1 MSDEANE
8 IFGGCQAFDSD
19 WSLDALIRAI
29 VLQYSEWTLETL
41 SGCVSINKIRVRT
54 QNDIQNTFTHYNDAV
69 LIVECINCLDED
81 IVCPDGWIASF
92 NVNGKAFKVNDFLS
106 QYARTRIF
114 TNADQKRIIACVDRR
129 ANHVWIQAFESVL
142 PRLMTWYFPLEIPEE
157 TKAFYRAI
165 AVNEKAY
172 RPVAVARKQ
181 LGDIVREGN
190 GTRQADAERAL
201 KEAEKKYEQYEEEV
215 VSILCNY
222 VNSIAEKINFRAI
235 RLHRMLDGIADR
247 ARQSRMR
254 DLKSQ
259 VESTLR
265 SIRDYRNTIADYYR
279 NLDAFTLE
287 LNGLEAL
294 PPEKNDAMFNFFNN
308 HKQITILDV
317 ADSELRFGVEDTLEF
332 YDEDEFERVFKG
344 GRSYLSNHSAK
355 VRKALWAIFKERR
368 GVIRIQ
374 ATFKLRNFKLVE
386 PIRNGTFVDG
396 CMPNP
401 HIYYHACSGGN
412 ETYYYQYA
420 ESGDWDLGVEQAI
433 SATKNLNW
441 GDSTVCSEMVS
452 WLKDNDYTPCI
463 YVADGFKPI
472 DKVEKGMKLISF
484 RDFMEAIALTEGE
497 AANG

>member
-1 MSDEANE
+1 MTLVSDDANE
-8 IFGGCQAFDSD
+8 IFGGCQPFDND
-19 WSLDALIRAI
+19 WSLDALVRAI
-29 VLQYSEWTLETL
+29 VMKYSEWSFETIAER
-41 SGCVSINKIRVRT
+41 VSTNKIRVRSREDMDKALRNN
-54 QNDIQNTFTHYNDAV
+54 QEAI
-69 LIVECINCLDED
+69 LIVECINCFDEA
-81 IVCPDGWIASF
+81 VTCYEGWKAEF
-92 NVNGKAFKVNDFLS
+92 TFNGKPFPVNQYLS
-106 QYARTRIF
+106 QYCRTKIYI
-114 TNADQKRIIACVDRR
+114 NEEQKRIVAYVDRR
-129 ANHVWIQAFESVL
+129 ANHVWVQAFESVIC
-142 PRLMTWYFPLEIPEE
+142 RLMPWYFPLDLPDEE
-157 TKAFYRAI
+157 KAFYKSI
-165 AVNEKAY
+165 AVDNKAVK
-172 RPVAVARKQ
+172 PEEAADILVNFVNAVA
-181 LGDIVREGN
+181 
-190 GTRQADAERAL
+190 
-201 KEAEKKYEQYEEEV
+201 EQ
-215 VSILCNY
+215 ID
-222 VNSIAEKINFRAI
+222 FRGMK
-235 RLHRMLDGIADR
+235 LHRMLDGIADR

-259 VESTLR
+259 IESSLR

-355 VRKALWAIFKERR
+355 IRKALWAIFKERR

-386 PIRNGTFVDG
+386 PIRHGTFVDG

-463 YVADGFKPI
+463 YVADGFEPI

-497 AANG
+497 TANG